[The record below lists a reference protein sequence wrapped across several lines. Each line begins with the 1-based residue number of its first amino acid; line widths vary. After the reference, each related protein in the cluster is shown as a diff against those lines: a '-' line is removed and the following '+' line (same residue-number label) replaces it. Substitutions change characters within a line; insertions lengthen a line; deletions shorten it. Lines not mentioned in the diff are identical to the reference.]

1 MATSGQVHWHEG
13 LFLQP
18 HHLQLAQR
26 VALDQHAAL
35 RRLLT
40 PYPYGLVE
48 SRVSTD
54 ALENFLIRFDKLRV
68 IMPSGV
74 EVSFPENAE
83 LPPLDFK
90 KVFEATTQPISIDL
104 GVPVWYASRAN
115 TVEMSPDA
123 DARVKRLY
131 RVSELTRS
139 DENTGENPQTVL
151 TRRINA
157 RLLLPDDDRTDLE
170 VLPLLRVL
178 HATGQDVGMPRIAS
192 AFVPPCM
199 VLAGS
204 PALRELARDLIN
216 QIEASRKELV
226 IQISRG
232 GFCVDTMRGIQ
243 FEQMLR
249 LRSIASAANRL
260 SALIAAPNITPFD
273 LFVEFR
279 GLLGELASLRP
290 DRDQAET
297 APYDHNAPMVCF
309 QEVSNKIRG
318 LLKGTVA
325 PNFLKADF
333 AKTDNLLVAALTDE
347 HFTRPNEYF
356 LGVKTKE
363 EARAVAT
370 LVENADEFK
379 LMAKSM
385 VQRNIFGVKLTE
397 ERHPPLELPSQAG
410 LHYFRLGRA
419 ESQRMWDKIKEE
431 RELAIRW
438 PGLDTSDFQCTLYM
452 TVPSTS

>member
-26 VALDQHAAL
+26 FALEQHGEL
-35 RRLLT
+35 RKLLT
-40 PYPYGLVE
+40 PYPYGLIE
-48 SRVSTD
+48 SRVSAD

-68 IMPSGV
+68 VMPSGL
-74 EVSFPENAE
+74 EVSFPDNAD

-104 GVPVWYASRAN
+104 GVPIWYASRAN

-123 DARVKRLY
+123 DWRVKRLY
-131 RVSELTRS
+131 RVSELTRA
-139 DENTGENPQTVL
+139 DENTGENAQAVL
-151 TRRINA
+151 TRRVNA

-170 VLPLLRVL
+170 VLPLIRVL

-192 AFVPPCM
+192 AFVPPCL

-204 PALRELARDLIN
+204 PALRELVRDLIN

-232 GFCVDTMRGIQ
+232 GFSVDTMRGIQ

-290 DRDQAET
+290 DRDQAES

-309 QEVSNKIRG
+309 QELSNKIRG

-325 PNFLKADF
+325 PNFLKVDF
-333 AKTDNLLVAALTDE
+333 ARADNLLVATMTDE

-356 LGVKTKE
+356 LGVKTKD

-419 ESQRMWDKIKEE
+419 ESQRMWDKVKEE
-431 RELAIRW
+431 REIAIRW
-438 PGLDTSDFQCTLYM
+438 PGIDTSDFQCTLYM
-452 TVPSTS
+452 TVPSGG